1 MNPFVCQV
9 MLAVLWAVWFYPF
22 LFRAPLRQRRASIT
36 ITTPTRIGLFFET
49 SAIIFALVMHR
60 PLHEP
65 VGTLRLVAALL
76 FAAAAIQMAFA
87 AVAHLGKQFRLHAG
101 LYEDHELVRTGP
113 YAVVRHP
120 IYAALFSMLLATIL
134 IVTPFRWAVVS
145 VAIFLTGTEIRVR
158 SEDALLASRFGAEF
172 LEYRKRVSA
181 YIPFVR

>member
-1 MNPFVCQV
+1 
-9 MLAVLWAVWFYPF
+9 MLGVLWAVWFYPF

-36 ITTPTRIGLFFET
+36 VTTPTRIGLLIET
-49 SAIIFALVMHR
+49 SAIFFALVMHR

-65 VGTLRLVAALL
+65 VGALRLIAALV

-120 IYAALFSMLLATIL
+120 IYAALLSMLLATVL
-134 IVTPFRWAVVS
+134 IVTPLRWAVVS

-172 LEYRKRVSA
+172 REYRKRVSA